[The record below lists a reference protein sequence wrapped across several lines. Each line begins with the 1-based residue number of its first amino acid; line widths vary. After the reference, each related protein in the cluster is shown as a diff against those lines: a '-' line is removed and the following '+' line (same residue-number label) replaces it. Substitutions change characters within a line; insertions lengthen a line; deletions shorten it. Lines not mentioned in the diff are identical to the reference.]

1 MFIMVEWRQINDF
14 IIIIIIIIIQLL
26 GTDIRCNNN
35 NNADSR
41 NKYFDLYY

>member
-14 IIIIIIIIIQLL
+14 IIIIIIIIIIKLL
-26 GTDIRCNNN
+26 GTDIRCNN